1 MRNVKLQT
9 RTQEVSMPIP
19 VRLVFRA
26 VLGGFPLPQ
35 FRPTR
40 NADRTVVN
48 ASSSDN
54 QIGSRKTAD
63 AENAANTG
71 IGQVRLAPLER
82 RRYPIW
88 TKADDCRVDADAHGR
103 INSSKLVKYLEIERA
118 SIRSLIGLPDSY
130 MSAVVHIEVDC
141 IAELSYFPVLEIG
154 SAISRISKDS
164 VEFSQIVVNG
174 KELLAE
180 AKTLCV
186 YLDKLSGWKKV
197 DIDPSLRHNLGRY
210 AFQSAPYDLGQT

>member
-1 MRNVKLQT
+1 
-9 RTQEVSMPIP
+9 MPIP
-19 VRLVFRA
+19 VRLIFKA

-40 NADRTVVN
+40 ISDRTVGN
-48 ASSSDN
+48 SSSSDN
-54 QIGSRKTAD
+54 HIGSRNTAG
-63 AENAANTG
+63 AANAANAG
-71 IGQVRLAPLER
+71 IGEVRLAPLER

-88 TKADDCRVDADAHGR
+88 TKADDCRTDADAHGR
-103 INSSKLVKYLEIERA
+103 INSSQLVKYLEIERA

-130 MSAVVHIEVDC
+130 MSAVVHIELDC
-141 IAELSYFPVLEIG
+141 IAELSHFPSLEIG
-154 SAISRISKDS
+154 SAISRVSKDS

-174 KELLAE
+174 KELLAA

-197 DIDPSLRHNLGRY
+197 DIDPLLRHNLGRF
-210 AFQSAPYDLGQT
+210 AFQSAPYDLCQT